1 MFALFALYRWRVHE
15 LRTQLTLRFEERLAE
30 RTRIAQD
37 LHDTLLQGLVS
48 ASMQLHV
55 ANDHI
60 DENAPA
66 KPLVGRVMQLMGQ
79 VIEEGRDAVRGLRS
93 TSGNAD
99 DLETA
104 FSRAGQE
111 FANEKV
117 KDCRVIVE
125 GTPRKLHPI
134 IRDEAYRI
142 GREALANAFRHS
154 QANKI
159 EIELEYSTKQLRIL
173 VRDDGTGID
182 SDVLQSGRD
191 GHWGLAGMRERAE
204 SIGARLKVWSRANA
218 GTEVELLIPS
228 QVAFHKKKKDMS
240 KSPIRVFSVDDHPL
254 LREGIAALVN
264 SQPDMVLIGQAATGA
279 EAIQLFKE
287 QLPDV
292 TLLDLRLPDMSGI
305 DVLIAI
311 RSQFPEARII
321 MLTTF
326 EGDVEIQ
333 RALQA
338 GARGYLLKNMPPTEL
353 LEVIRQV
360 HAGKKRIPPEIA
372 SQLLEHMSDEV
383 LTERE
388 IEVLREVADGNR
400 NREIAERLF
409 ISEETV
415 KVHIKHIM
423 EKLGASDRTQAVSIG
438 LRRGIIQL

>member
-1 MFALFALYRWRVHE
+1 M
-15 LRTQLTLRFEERLAE
+15 
-30 RTRIAQD
+30 
-37 LHDTLLQGLVS
+37 S
-48 ASMQLHV
+48 
-55 ANDHI
+55 
-60 DENAPA
+60 
-66 KPLVGRVMQLMGQ
+66 
-79 VIEEGRDAVRGLRS
+79 
-93 TSGNAD
+93 
-99 DLETA
+99 
-104 FSRAGQE
+104 
-111 FANEKV
+111 
-117 KDCRVIVE
+117 
-125 GTPRKLHPI
+125 
-134 IRDEAYRI
+134 
-142 GREALANAFRHS
+142 
-154 QANKI
+154 
-159 EIELEYSTKQLRIL
+159 
-173 VRDDGTGID
+173 
-182 SDVLQSGRD
+182 
-191 GHWGLAGMRERAE
+191 
-204 SIGARLKVWSRANA
+204 
-218 GTEVELLIPS
+218 
-228 QVAFHKKKKDMS
+228 S

-264 SQPDMVLIGQAATGA
+264 SQPDMVLIGQGANGA

-287 QLPDV
+287 HLPGV

-311 RSQFPEARII
+311 RSQFSEARII

-353 LEVIRQV
+353 LDVIRQV

-372 SQLLEHMSDEV
+372 SQLLEHMADEV

-388 IEVLREVADGNR
+388 IEVLRQVADGNR

-415 KVHIKHIM
+415 KVHMKHIM